1 MLEELLKIK
10 AQEDKKKKRL
20 QLFFCVQEEHSFL
33 SEYLV

>member
-10 AQEDKKKKRL
+10 AQEDKKRL

>member
-10 AQEDKKKKRL
+10 AQEDKKKRL